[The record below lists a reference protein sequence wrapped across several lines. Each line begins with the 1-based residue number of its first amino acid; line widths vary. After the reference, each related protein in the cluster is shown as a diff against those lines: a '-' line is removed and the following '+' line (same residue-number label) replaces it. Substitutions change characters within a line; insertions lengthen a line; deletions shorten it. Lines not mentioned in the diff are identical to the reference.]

1 LEDSPVAVEEA
12 GLIVRTH
19 GTEDRRR
26 VRVRVRLTGAG
37 HAVFEQHAAAE
48 EAGGLALLAALS
60 PAGRRTRAD
69 LLRKLVFSVESR

>member
-1 LEDSPVAVEEA
+1 MAVEEA

-26 VRVRVRLTGAG
+26 VRVRLTGAG
-37 HAVFEQHAAAE
+37 HAVLEQHAAAE

-69 LLRKLVFSVESR
+69 LLRKLVLSVESR